1 MNAQLRNMVNSVD
14 FNNNLLL
21 EKYFLDSCEFEWQ
34 KQVIKR
40 IFENN
45 GVNSFVI
52 KTPRNRGKTLFF
64 NTLQHICLQ
73 NQYNLQNRKVGYKWT
88 PLSQKLLLQYQLTPL
103 SPQFPQ

>member
-1 MNAQLRNMVNSVD
+1 MEFDNK
-14 FNNNLLL
+14 LLL
-21 EKYFLDSCEFEWQ
+21 EKYFLDMCDYEWQ
-34 KQVIKR
+34 KQIIKR
-40 IFENN
+40 ILVDKEI
-45 GVNSFVI
+45 NSFVI

>member
-1 MNAQLRNMVNSVD
+1 MVNSMEFD
-14 FNNNLLL
+14 NKLLL
-21 EKYFLDSCEFEWQ
+21 EKYFLDMCDYEWQ
-34 KQVIKR
+34 KQIIKR
-40 IFENN
+40 ILVDKEI
-45 GVNSFVI
+45 NSFVI

-103 SPQFPQ
+103 SPQFLQ

>member
-1 MNAQLRNMVNSVD
+1 MEFDNK
-14 FNNNLLL
+14 LLL
-21 EKYFLDSCEFEWQ
+21 EKYFLDMCDYEWQ
-34 KQVIKR
+34 KQIIKR
-40 IFENN
+40 ILVDKEI
-45 GVNSFVI
+45 NSFVI

-103 SPQFPQ
+103 SPRFQQ